1 MKHRVKSFKLGHN
14 ISYKK
19 SMMANMACSLIEAG
33 EIETTVPRAKEVRRL
48 VERSITLGKNAL
60 TAETPEKQL
69 HSRRQAIKKLG
80 NNDAVGYLF
89 EEVAPKY
96 KERNGGYTRILRT
109 GPRRGDAA
117 EMCILQL
124 VEEEI
129 APKKKSKST
138 DFKGASEE
146 NAAAAAEVAEEVASE
161 EPAEAEE
168 NSDSETPNS
177 SDASSGDNAEESKSD
192 KS

>member
-60 TAETPEKQL
+60 AAETPEKQL

-80 NNDAVGYLF
+80 NNDIVGYLF

-96 KERNGGYTRILRT
+96 KERNGGYTRIIRT

-129 APKKKSKST
+129 APKKKSKPA
-138 DFKGASEE
+138 DLAEDSEQ

-161 EPAEAEE
+161 EPAEESSE
-168 NSDSETPNS
+168 SETADA
-177 SDASSGDNAEESKSD
+177 SDATSSESNG
-192 KS
+192 